1 MCIDMLTRVQV
12 GDHVDVRGQPVKMV
26 SFLPS
31 FPLLFYHVG
40 AGIEFRVPG
49 LAAGTFDPP
58 SHFVSPLFL
67 LFFFLNLETG
77 PH

>member
-12 GDHVDVRGQPVKMV
+12 GDQVDVRGQPVKMV
-26 SFLPS
+26 SFLSS

-49 LAAGTFDPP
+49 LAVGTFDPP
-58 SHFVSPLFL
+58 SHFVSPLFIL
-67 LFFFLNLETG
+67 LFF
-77 PH
+77 